1 MFNLTGGEIVIL
13 LLIGLVVLGPEKL
26 PDAMRRFGRIYNEV
40 RRIAGGIQNDV
51 TSTFA
56 EPLNELKKTAN
67 DARRMFD
74 PDTDRAAVNQAGPSP
89 EEGSHE
95 PRFIP
100 YEAADEAADAE
111 PNEPGD
117 DRGDVS

>member
-1 MFNLTGGEIVIL
+1 MFNLTGGEIFIL

-26 PDAMRRFGRIYNEV
+26 PDALRKAGRLYNEV
-40 RRIAGGIQNDV
+40 RRIAGGIQQDV
-51 TSTFA
+51 TSTFT

-74 PDTDRAAVNQAGPSP
+74 FAGDDTAPPAAD
-89 EEGSHE
+89 E

-100 YEAADEAADAE
+100 YEAEE
-111 PNEPGD
+111 PVETTETDEPGD
-117 DRGDVS
+117 QRGEVS

>member
-40 RRIAGGIQNDV
+40 RRVAGGIQNDV

-74 PDTDRAAVNQAGPSP
+74 FDGNQSEATP
-89 EEGSHE
+89 EETSDE

-100 YEAADEAADAE
+100 YEAADEAAGAE

-117 DRGDVS
+117 GRGDVS